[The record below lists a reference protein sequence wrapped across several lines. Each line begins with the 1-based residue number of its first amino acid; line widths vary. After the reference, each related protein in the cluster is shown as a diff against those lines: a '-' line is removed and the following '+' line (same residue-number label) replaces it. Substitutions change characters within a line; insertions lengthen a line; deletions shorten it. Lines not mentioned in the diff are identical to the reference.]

1 MLQQK
6 MLESSAGASVDP
18 VLPTSNGVR
27 DIEYEDLA
35 QDGKVR
41 EIVMDNPQSDS
52 MVEANALLIYDLIY
66 ITCTFF
72 LSWIKDV

>member
-1 MLQQK
+1 MSTSMLPQK
-6 MLESSAGASVDP
+6 ILETPAGASVDP

-27 DIEYEDLA
+27 DIDYEDLA

-52 MVEANALLIYDLIY
+52 MVEANYLFFMTSLYHLL
-66 ITCTFF
+66 F
-72 LSWIKDV
+72 LA